1 VIIHAKKR
9 IDALFVIL
17 RHLTGGIDL
26 SAEWAGFTTVGQ
38 CEIDDY
44 ATKVLE
50 KNFPG
55 AERWR
60 DIRDVTVESFRERT
74 GINAGELTLL
84 SGGLPCQPETN
95 EVRLCLA
102 GKRKASADERDLW
115 GEFARII
122 REIRPLWVVAE
133 NVPALL
139 TSESGR
145 YFGRILRDLDEMGY
159 NVGWCCYPAAWV
171 GAIHRRNRLFIIA
184 YSNGE
189 RRHIDE
195 TLKQKEFA
203 GVFTSVI
210 PTEFEQNAAHNILP
224 VLSWHELEPN
234 IGVYRNDDGI
244 SKGVD
249 RHRCLGNAV
258 CPQQIYP
265 ILAGIAEIELKKL
278 E

>member
-1 VIIHAKKR
+1 MKQSEITHFS
-9 IDALFVIL
+9 LFSGI
-17 RHLTGGIDL
+17 GGIDL
-26 SAEWAGFTTVGQ
+26 AAEWAGFETVGQ

-44 ATKVLE
+44 ATRVLE

-145 YFGRILRDLDEMGY
+145 YFGRYFETWTKWGIMSGGVVIPLPGLEPY
-159 NVGWCCYPAAWV
+159 
-171 GAIHRRNRLFIIA
+171 
-184 YSNGE
+184 
-189 RRHIDE
+189 IDE
-195 TLKQKEFA
+195 TGFLLL
-203 GVFTSVI
+203 
-210 PTEFEQNAAHNILP
+210 PTPTA
-224 VLSWHELEPN
+224 S
-234 IGVYRNDDGI
+234 DGI
-244 SKGVD
+244 SMKRSNKKNLQVCLHRLFQRNLNKTQRTIYYLFYLGMNWSQTSEYIETMMGFPKGWTDTDV
-249 RHRCLGNAV
+249 
-258 CPQQIYP
+258 
-265 ILAGIAEIELKKL
+265 
-278 E
+278 